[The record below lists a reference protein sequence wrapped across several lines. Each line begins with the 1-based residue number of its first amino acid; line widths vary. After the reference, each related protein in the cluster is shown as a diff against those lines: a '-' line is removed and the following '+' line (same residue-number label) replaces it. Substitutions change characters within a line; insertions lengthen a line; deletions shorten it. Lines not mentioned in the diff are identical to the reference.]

1 MIRLKF
7 DPFER
12 GLGVRG
18 IIVVEIV
25 DEVDATVNGGLV
37 AFFARHVV
45 LDAVKGDLG

>member
-25 DEVDATVNGGLV
+25 DEVDTTVNSGLV
-37 AFFARHVV
+37 AFFARYVV